1 MSFSLTHTKII
12 WVNFAQTLINEAS
25 ISMNYGNSEWM
36 EEWFSTPSTS
46 KFSKYTAK
54 SGFYSTSISNMSVI
68 PAGESISFFV
78 NIEYER
84 LRGNAA
90 DSPLVKDQGSK
101 HQYMF
106 MFAIVFEIA
115 KF

>member
-1 MSFSLTHTKII
+1 MYRLIVDRRIHKII
-12 WVNFAQTLINEAS
+12 TIYYVGK
-25 ISMNYGNSEWM
+25 GNDAPSRAY
-36 EEWFSTPSTS
+36 EEH
-46 KFSKYTAK
+46 
-54 SGFYSTSISNMSVI
+54 
-68 PAGESISFFV
+68 